1 MIPNSKALCPPPSIM
16 IIIINSYIP
25 HYFILII
32 MYILVPPA
40 LGCPDSAATIIIAG
54 LCAIH
59 TKG

>member
-1 MIPNSKALCPPPSIM
+1 
-16 IIIINSYIP
+16 
-25 HYFILII
+25 